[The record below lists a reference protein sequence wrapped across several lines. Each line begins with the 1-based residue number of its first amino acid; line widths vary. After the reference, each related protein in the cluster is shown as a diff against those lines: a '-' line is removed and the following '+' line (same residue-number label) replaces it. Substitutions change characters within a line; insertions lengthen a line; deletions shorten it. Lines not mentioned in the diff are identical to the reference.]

1 MTSRAVTT
9 LFCSLFALGLGCTKQ
24 TSGSDQGVAPP
35 QPAPPPAGDVTI
47 ELAGI
52 TLGDDCG
59 GGWTPP
65 PPATATTP
73 PASTATVS
81 VAPATPAVVSPSRG
95 PAAPSKCAAG
105 ADCGGYT
112 RACQQTSVQLAMQ
125 AKGGT
130 TPTTIRIKKVELLDA
145 SGKLLAELASSA
157 PTRWTDAGSYQPW
170 DQTIAPGAQLAVSYI
185 LASPAWG
192 SMEGGMYGQANKTFQ
207 VRVTVLVGTKDRV
220 IEKKAIQP
228 TIMPPA
234 VPT

>member
-1 MTSRAVTT
+1 MITNTAKTA
-9 LFCSLFALGLGCTKQ
+9 LCCLLALGLGCTKQ
-24 TSGSDQGVAPP
+24 TSGSDQGI
-35 QPAPPPAGDVTI
+35 APPPPTPAPTGDVTI

-59 GGWTPP
+59 GDWTPP
-65 PPATATTP
+65 PPATAPAATTP
-73 PASTATVS
+73 PASTA
-81 VAPATPAVVSPSRG
+81 PASPAAVSPSRG
-95 PAAPSKCAAG
+95 PAAPSSCAVG
-105 ADCGGYT
+105 ANCGGST
-112 RACQQTSVQLAMQ
+112 RACQQTSVQLSMQ

-130 TPTTIRIKKVELLDA
+130 TPTTIRVKKVELLDS
-145 SGKLLAELASSA
+145 SGKLLAELASRA
-157 PTRWTDAGSYQPW
+157 PMKWTDAGSYQPW
-170 DQTIAPGAQLAVSYI
+170 DQTIAPGAQLAVSYT

-220 IEKKAIQP
+220 IEKAAIQP